1 MKIIIEKDLRVY
13 YYKDEVDLKKVKDEL
28 ENFQINLHFNLETN
42 PCRVCPRVVNGKSI
56 NLVLFKNTGNR
67 EKDLTTLNTNL
78 GLFNIQGIEEL

>member
-42 PCRVCPRVVNGKSI
+42 PCRVCLRVVNGKSI